1 MLMPRTHFQVHRSHA
16 PPQLQDIGGVDALL
30 HELGM
35 AESASSSPCEAPEQP
50 SPQASGL
57 SQAADLQLPAPHASN
72 TSPAGWTAVQPKLA
86 SSLRR
91 CAVFKLGGSG
101 CSRGINAGPTD
112 STCCNRA
119 RCTKCDL
126 DIMWWVSK
134 WQSLQDTEPLTG

>member
-1 MLMPRTHFQVHRSHA
+1 M
-16 PPQLQDIGGVDALL
+16 DALL

-35 AESASSSPCEAPEQP
+35 AGSAPGSPRGTPGQP
-50 SPQASGL
+50 SLKAPGV
-57 SQAADLQLPAPHASN
+57 SQAADLQLPAPHASH

-86 SSLRR
+86 SSMQR

-101 CSRGINAGPTD
+101 CSRGMNAGPAD

-126 DIMWWVSK
+126 DIMWWVSE
-134 WQSLQDTEPLTG
+134 WQSLQDTELKKG